1 MYNEALEDFDA
12 AIKISNNVK
21 YFHAKGIT
29 YEALA
34 AGVEKKQGRRRR
46 FDLEE
51 QGNLTIKDT
60 ESLTVF
66 LRQDY
71 LEYTEKAI
79 HMYL

>member
-1 MYNEALEDFDA
+1 M
-12 AIKISNNVK
+12 K

-34 AGVEKKQGRRRR
+34 AGVEKKHGRRRR
-46 FDLEE
+46 FDLKE
-51 QGNLTIKDT
+51 QDNLNTKDT
-60 ESLTVF
+60 ESLTVY

-79 HMYL
+79 

>member
-1 MYNEALEDFDA
+1 MYYEALEDFDA

-51 QGNLTIKDT
+51 QGNLTRTDT
-60 ESLTVF
+60 ESLNVF
-66 LRQDY
+66 LRQDF

>member
-1 MYNEALEDFDA
+1 MYNEALEDFDS

-34 AGVEKKQGRRRR
+34 ARVEKKQGRRRR

-79 HMYL
+79 